1 MTRRFWT
8 QQEEDYLRASIHTK
22 TIKYI
27 AKHLDRT
34 PGAVKNKMIHLGIK
48 VSDYRS
54 KIIDSRSDGWTSRE
68 FEFLKKNA
76 GIITSI
82 EIAKKLKR
90 TSHSVKMKARYH
102 GITLQINP
110 WSDEDINLL
119 EILVNQGMTWKEI
132 AEVFERTPTACRRKH
147 AYIFK

>member
-27 AKHLDRT
+27 AKHLGRT

-54 KIIDSRSDGWTSRE
+54 KIIDSRSDGWTSR
-68 FEFLKKNA
+68 
-76 GIITSI
+76 
-82 EIAKKLKR
+82 
-90 TSHSVKMKARYH
+90 
-102 GITLQINP
+102 
-110 WSDEDINLL
+110 
-119 EILVNQGMTWKEI
+119 
-132 AEVFERTPTACRRKH
+132 
-147 AYIFK
+147 